1 MFNKGIHLPVS
12 GTFADTKYEVGQ
24 HCLSF
29 YCVQYFRMELD
40 RIQFL
45 LFILCSCYRTVCS
58 MCSDLKSRCSLGNIV
73 CMAHPADCFVGYIF
87 EDPGIFLIDEKL
99 CLTVFADICLL
110 NFSAKDM
117 HHKLCS
123 IAKSKYR
130 NTKLK

>member
-1 MFNKGIHLPVS
+1 MLLDGKVVIFLSLEILLARIEFFLV
-12 GTFADTKYEVGQ
+12 Q
-24 HCLSF
+24 CL
-29 YCVQYFRMELD
+29 L
-40 RIQFL
+40 
-45 LFILCSCYRTVCS
+45 
-58 MCSDLKSRCSLGNIV
+58 
-73 CMAHPADCFVGYIF
+73 MAHPADCFVGYIF